1 MEDKRGVYRVLV
13 KKPEGERSL
22 GNPDIDGTIIQKII
36 FKKWVGGMEWIDL
49 AQDMDRWLYLVK
61 AVMDIHVPKYVLNFL
76 TS

>member
-49 AQDMDRWLYLVK
+49 A
-61 AVMDIHVPKYVLNFL
+61 
-76 TS
+76 